1 MAKKL
6 FLLAVILCAVACGKD
21 AVMIP
26 EEVMDQQE
34 MVDVLI
40 DIRVAEGMI
49 GSLNLK
55 EDSAKAVFKGFE
67 KKIFQEHGIDSA
79 SYTTSYNFYLT
90 HPELYLEI
98 TDVVLDSLKS
108 RNSRQYSRNY

>member
-6 FLLAVILCAVACGKD
+6 FLLAVCLGVMACGKETLVVPD
-21 AVMIP
+21 
-26 EEVMDQQE
+26 EVMDQQA

-40 DIRVAEGMI
+40 DIRVAEGMV

-55 EDSAKAVFKGFE
+55 EDSAKAVFKAFE

-79 SYTTSYNFYLT
+79 SYTSSYNFYLT
-90 HPELYLEI
+90 HPELYLEV
-98 TDVVLDSLKS
+98 TDVVIDSLKA